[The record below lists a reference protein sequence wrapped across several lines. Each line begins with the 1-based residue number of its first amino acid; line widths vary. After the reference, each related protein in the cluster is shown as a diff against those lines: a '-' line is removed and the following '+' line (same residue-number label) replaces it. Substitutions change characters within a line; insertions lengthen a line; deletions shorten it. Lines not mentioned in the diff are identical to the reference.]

1 MDTDQDEICDIQDNC
16 PNDYNPFQEDF
27 NNDQIGDACDGINV
41 EENLTKINL
50 IQVVDVLGRE
60 LNPNTKYKSLLYIYD
75 DGSIRKQF
83 IIK

>member
-1 MDTDQDEICDIQDNC
+1 MECHHKHLLDHLHRYLADL
-16 PNDYNPFQEDF
+16 
-27 NNDQIGDACDGINV
+27 GINV
-41 EENLTKINL
+41 EENLIKINL
-50 IQVVDVLGRE
+50 IKVVDVLSRE